1 MLFTLT
7 PTNWMRLIVLKT
19 KETPKHDHLK
29 RYREFDLIEPARFS
43 YVVGQRN
50 DKFDL
55 TTIIL
60 AAGTHTVDN
69 MSGFIPVNVSSEVQ
83 DIQQDL
89 EILIRY

>member
-1 MLFTLT
+1 MLSTLT
-7 PTNWMRLIVLKT
+7 PMNWMRLIVLKT

-29 RYREFDLIEPARFS
+29 PYRGLIDTARFS

-69 MSGFIPVNVSSEVQ
+69 VSGFIPVNVSEKQ

-89 EILIRY
+89 ERPTRY

>member
-1 MLFTLT
+1 MLSTLT
-7 PTNWMRLIVLKT
+7 PMNWMRLIVLKI

-29 RYREFDLIEPARFS
+29 RYREFPIVARFS

-69 MSGFIPVNVSSEVQ
+69 EGRI
-83 DIQQDL
+83 
-89 EILIRY
+89 YTC